1 MNWLMFI
8 RPWHDC
14 HKNTETSQTLKGL
27 KILALYDM
35 YKHLYYII
43 HVWLWH
49 DIIELKTQKHLTQQK
64 YISSDRAQECF
75 KLRYMTVIVTAMLNV
90 SKISITIATQLHIT
104 GFILQFS
111 TITIHKDHNVCS
123 FCSLS
128 ACLVSIQHTI
138 FTLFVFNLSIQVKK
152 KNKVKNKIT
161 FL

>member
-1 MNWLMFI
+1 MWLLQLQQSLMNWLMFI

-104 GFILQFS
+104 RIIICVVSAIYRHAWFQYNKPFLLYLFS
-111 TITIHKDHNVCS
+111 IYLYKW
-123 FCSLS
+123 
-128 ACLVSIQHTI
+128 
-138 FTLFVFNLSIQVKK
+138 K
-152 KNKVKNKIT
+152 
-161 FL
+161 